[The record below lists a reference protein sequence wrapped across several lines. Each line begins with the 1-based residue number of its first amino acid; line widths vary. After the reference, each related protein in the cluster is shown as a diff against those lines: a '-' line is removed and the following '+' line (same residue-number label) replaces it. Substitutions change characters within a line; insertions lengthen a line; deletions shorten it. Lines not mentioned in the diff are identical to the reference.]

1 METTDDTD
9 NNSICSSI
17 MTSSTDSDSSSV
29 LSVVNTQMQVNTSM
43 ILIYDDYMLLT
54 LFMYNCVQQDGPE
67 TLRYPT
73 PLPVGS
79 YALASCVYVLID
91 KGRSMSADMRVMWYL
106 KRLGTIQMVDED
118 LDVESPEQCK
128 IMSFIPRE
136 ENLDKDGF
144 ANSIFVMDALTR
156 VYFLTAVYN
165 MVYCLDMSPSNCS
178 VVRILRI
185 LTYSCISIT
194 SVVIYY
200 GSYFCLGYSKM
211 SCYA

>member
-1 METTDDTD
+1 MEASDDSD
-9 NNSICSSI
+9 NNSNCSSI
-17 MTSSTDSDSSSV
+17 MTSSTDSDSDSSSM
-29 LSVVNTQMQVNTSM
+29 LSVVLNDSQTQVNPSNVSIIIC
-43 ILIYDDYMLLT
+43 IL
-54 LFMYNCVQQDGPE
+54 FAYNCVQQDNDGPE
-67 TLRYPT
+67 TFTYAA

-106 KRLGTIQMVDED
+106 KRLGTIQMVDDD

-144 ANSIFVMDALTR
+144 ANSIFVMDAFTR

-178 VVRILRI
+178 VVRILII
-185 LTYSCISIT
+185 LTYS
-194 SVVIYY
+194 
-200 GSYFCLGYSKM
+200 
-211 SCYA
+211 

>member
-1 METTDDTD
+1 
-9 NNSICSSI
+9 
-17 MTSSTDSDSSSV
+17 
-29 LSVVNTQMQVNTSM
+29 
-43 ILIYDDYMLLT
+43 
-54 LFMYNCVQQDGPE
+54 VQQDNDGPE
-67 TLRYPT
+67 TFTYAA

-106 KRLGTIQMVDED
+106 KRLGTIQMVDDD

-144 ANSIFVMDALTR
+144 ANSIFVMDAFTR

-178 VVRILRI
+178 VVRILII
-185 LTYSCISIT
+185 LTYS
-194 SVVIYY
+194 
-200 GSYFCLGYSKM
+200 
-211 SCYA
+211 